1 MSTVEKKDKIKILF
15 MGTPEFSCPG
25 LQSLINE
32 KEFEVVAVFT
42 QADKKV
48 GRKQE
53 IQMPAVKKLALK
65 YNIPIFQANKIKDE
79 VENIKNIAPDLIVVI
94 AYGKIIPQSILDI
107 PKYSCINVHGSLLP
121 KYRGASCLN
130 APILNGD
137 KETGITIMKMEAGL
151 DTGPILRQF
160 KIELDDKETLE
171 NLHDKLSNLAKDN
184 LVNTLKDWIE
194 GKIEEQKQDDSK
206 SSYVSIIKKEDG
218 KISLNKSAIEIERM
232 IRAFNPWPGTYGYLN
247 DKALKII
254 EAKVEE
260 EKIENEENKE
270 VGEFYLENKNLYLK
284 CGQNSLHIL
293 KLQLPGKRPM
303 TSKELLNGNKEI
315 IGSILK

>member
-1 MSTVEKKDKIKILF
+1 MSTTKNKTRIIF

-25 LQSLINE
+25 LQSLIDE
-32 KEFEVVAVFT
+32 DSFEVVAVYT
-42 QADKKV
+42 QEDKKV

-53 IQMPAVKKLALK
+53 VRMPAVKELALK
-65 YNIPIFQANKIKDE
+65 HNIPVFQQTKIKE
-79 VENIKNIAPDLIVVI
+79 ELENIRSLKPDLIVVI

-107 PKYSCINVHGSLLP
+107 PKYNCINVHASLLP

-171 NLHDKLSNLAKDN
+171 NLHDKLANLAKKN
-184 LVNTLKDWIE
+184 LVTTLKDWINGDIKE
-194 GKIEEQKQDDSK
+194 TKQDDSK

-218 KISLNKSAIEIERM
+218 KIDLNKSADEIERM
-232 IRAFNPWPGTYGYLN
+232 TRAFNPWPGTYGYLN
-247 DKALKII
+247 NKALKII
-254 EAKVEE
+254 EAEVKEE
-260 EKIENEENKE
+260 ENDKE
-270 VGEFYLENKNLYLK
+270 VGELYLHNKDLYLK

-303 TSKELLNGNKEI
+303 TATELLNGNKDI
-315 IGSILK
+315 VGSILK